1 MGIFERLINPIVDR
15 YIKRCLLM
23 NMVIIQLLL

>member
-15 YIKRCLLM
+15 YIKKM
-23 NMVIIQLLL
+23 FTNEYGNNPIIA